1 MTLGVLMGGLVI
13 FMHRGNIARLI
24 QGNEPKTDLFKKG
37 TNT

>member
-1 MTLGVLMGGLVI
+1 MVCGVVMGGMAI

-24 QGNEPKTDLFKKG
+24 QGNERKTDLFKKG